1 MAEYVLISGL
11 SSASAALGSAY
22 IPIEPQSTGS
32 AVNITVEGLFEN
44 LSTLRTTS
52 ASGLVGRT
60 DSSDYNAVHVGTG
73 LIYSG
78 SVISGSLATTSV
90 KGVASFDSD
99 HFTVSSGAVSITNV
113 ATTGTIPIDHD
124 RLENFVSNEHIDH
137 TGVTINTSGT
147 GLSGGGTIETN
158 RTITLDSSTSTGTNN
173 KVPLTNASGGGSGN
187 GYLNN
192 FVQNLLYI
200 QAVGKDNDVTA
211 STITSYF
218 FVPNYLANKSIKRMG
233 IGYTGSQPTSSTVQ
247 IRNNTTAIVSQSTTS
262 SAIYA
267 EGDVSGTMPPLGTKL
282 NVYVSAIS
290 GATPK
295 GLDVWILVG

>member
-32 AVNITVEGLFEN
+32 AVNITADGLFEN
-44 LSTLRTTS
+44 LSALRTTS

-60 DSSDYNAVHVGTG
+60 DSSRHYKAVHVGTG

-99 HFTVSSGAVSITNV
+99 HFTVSSGSVSITNV
-113 ATTGTIPIDHD
+113 ATKGTIPIDHD

-147 GLSGGGTIETN
+147 GLTGGGFNLTAGTK
-158 RTITLDSSTSTGTNN
+158 TITLTSASAPTAANTIARTGADN
-173 KVPLTNASGGGSGN
+173 
-187 GYLNN
+187 YLNGM
-192 FVQNLLYI
+192 VKDLIYI
-200 QAVGKDNDVTA
+200 QLFPYSESIVAAANKALVWIPSYFTGKVLKTIGIAVGDAAAGTVTV
-211 STITSYF
+211 S
-218 FVPNYLANKSIKRMG
+218 VK
-233 IGYTGSQPTSSTVQ
+233 
-247 IRNNTTAIVSQSTTS
+247 NNTDAVIGSVAVTGVSQWYNENNAPTLQTLPINGRYQISVTTS
-262 SAIYA
+262 
-267 EGDVSGTMPPLGTKL
+267 GTVG
-282 NVYVSAIS
+282 
-290 GATPK
+290 K
-295 GLDVWILVG
+295 GLDCWFIFG

>member
-22 IPIEPQSTGS
+22 IPIEPESTGS

-99 HFTVSSGAVSITNV
+99 HFTVSNGAVSITNA

-137 TGVTINTSGT
+137 TGVIINTSGT
-147 GLSGGGTIETN
+147 GLTGGGFNLTAGTK
-158 RTITLDSSTSTGTNN
+158 TITLTSASAPTAANTIARTGADN
-173 KVPLTNASGGGSGN
+173 
-187 GYLNN
+187 YLNGMVKDLIYMQLVPKDEDITTGVKAY
-192 FVQNLLYI
+192 FYLPSHLAGKRVI
-200 QAVGKDNDVTA
+200 QSGA
-211 STITSYF
+211 
-218 FVPNYLANKSIKRMG
+218 G
-233 IGYTGSQPTSSTVQ
+233 IGTDAGGTVT
-247 IRNNTTAIVSQSTTS
+247 IVFENNTGADLFTQTATQIYGTETAQNYTLDGGTGYRYQINITGAGTS
-262 SAIYA
+262 
-267 EGDVSGTMPPLGTKL
+267 GC
-282 NVYVSAIS
+282 
-290 GATPK
+290 K
-295 GLDVWILVG
+295 GLDFWFVVG

>member
-1 MAEYVLISGL
+1 MAEYILISGL
-11 SSASAALGSAY
+11 TSASAALGSAY
-22 IPIEPQSTGS
+22 IPIEPESTGS
-32 AVNITVEGLFEN
+32 AVNITVDGLFEN

-60 DSSDYNAVHVGTG
+60 DLSDYNAVHVGTG

-147 GLSGGGTIETN
+147 GLTGGGFNLTAGTK
-158 RTITLDSSTSTGTNN
+158 TITLTSASAPTAANTIARTGADN
-173 KVPLTNASGGGSGN
+173 
-187 GYLNN
+187 YLNGM
-192 FVQNLLYI
+192 VKDLVYI
-200 QAVGKDNDVTA
+200 QLFPLLETIVA
-211 STITSYF
+211 SPTTPLGQF
-218 FVPNYLANKSIKRMG
+218 FIPSVCANKSIKK
-233 IGYTGSQPTSSTVQ
+233 IGLATWEQVGTGEGLTLTVK
-247 IRNNTTAIVSQSTTS
+247 N
-262 SAIYA
+262 
-267 EGDVSGTMPPLGTKL
+267 ESGTSVGTVSLIPTQYTAESSVNYSLSGHSRLVFYITSVTGTITGADAWLELG
-282 NVYVSAIS
+282 
-290 GATPK
+290 
-295 GLDVWILVG
+295 